1 MHKQRLTAE
10 NGRPIADN
18 QNIQTAGVRG
28 PVLLQDPWYTEKIAH
43 FDREVIPERRMH
55 AKGSGAFGI
64 FTVTNDITEFTLP
77 YFPKSGRKQNAL
89 CGFRRWPESVGR
101 QMRKGIYVGLP

>member
-1 MHKQRLTAE
+1 MDKRKLTAE

-18 QNIQTAGVRG
+18 QNIQTAGERG

-55 AKGSGAFGI
+55 AKGHLHSHKRHYRI
-64 FTVTNDITEFTLP
+64 YPRVHIL
-77 YFPKSGRKQNAL
+77 
-89 CGFRRWPESVGR
+89 RRR
-101 QMRKGIYVGLP
+101 QKD